1 MRQAPNTMHDSITK
15 LVAMHGSYCLLQ
27 AFKRLWVK
35 KEVVDAHGKDSLKT
49 FATCV
54 IFFNGGS
61 SASFDTIGMMT
72 FQDGKIVKYDNE
84 SGHFKP
90 NVKSM
95 PEADKAFSE
104 LPSTAFH
111 RNFNKHMGR
120 R

>member
-35 KEVVDAHGKDSLKT
+35 KEVVDAHGKDPLKT

-61 SASFDTIGMMT
+61 SANFDGIGMMALSENKALLRHHINCL
-72 FQDGKIVKYDNE
+72 D
-84 SGHFKP
+84 
-90 NVKSM
+90 
-95 PEADKAFSE
+95 ADFA
-104 LPSTAFH
+104 
-111 RNFNKHMGR
+111 G
-120 R
+120 